1 MCYNFIYNYR
11 VVFIISLE
19 NKDVLKEKWTQEA
32 LHCLELLQN
41 TFEDIANTVHHNDSI
56 EMYTVGN
63 DVVAAYLAQCLD
75 YLEAIKI
82 LYSYKKIDAALII
95 TRSLFEI
102 ALQLGYLIK
111 DDNLIEDKGMF
122 IRITK
127 IHKEI
132 YLMEEMEKKHG
143 PNIEKPC
150 LSEELRQEYSDY
162 IAKETTPQ
170 AFLEA
175 HHYLKRKTLKFKAS
189 NWRSTTWY
197 ELYSQKQGKTLSSYR
212 SLCKELEWYDLKDSL
227 LYDGFY
233 NDMSQQAHGIKASDM
248 SFFDGKKQVFKDPDD
263 IASGGWQLMYCITII
278 VNIINMLDKSILSK
292 EIDLAVKVVDPLEE
306 IKKHYFK
313 SNEILIEYL
322 K

>member
-1 MCYNFIYNYR
+1 M
-11 VVFIISLE
+11 VFIINLE
-19 NKDVLKEKWTQEA
+19 SKEILKEKWTQEA
-32 LHCLELLQN
+32 LYCFSLLQK
-41 TFEDIANTVHHNDSI
+41 TFEDVANAVHHNDSI

-82 LYSYKKIDAALII
+82 LYSYKKIDSALII

-111 DDNLIEDKGMF
+111 DDNSIEDKGMF

-132 YLMEEMEKKHG
+132 YLMEEMEKKHE

-150 LSEELRQEYSDY
+150 LSEELRKKYSDY
-162 IAKETTPQ
+162 ISQKTTSQ
-170 AFLEA
+170 AFLEV
-175 HHYLKRKTLKFKAS
+175 HHYLKRKTMKFQAS
-189 NWRSTTWY
+189 DWRSTAWY

-212 SLCKELEWYDLKDSL
+212 NLCKELDWYDLKDSL

-233 NDMSQQAHGIKASDM
+233 DEMSQQAHGTKASDM
-248 SFFDGKKQVFKDPDD
+248 SFFDGKKQTFKDPTD
-263 IASGGWQLMYCITII
+263 ITSGGWQLMYCVTII
-278 VNIINMLDKSILSK
+278 VNIINMLDNSILSK
-292 EIDLAVKVVDPLEE
+292 EIDLAAKIVDPLEE
-306 IKKHYFK
+306 IKKHYLK
-313 SNEILIEYL
+313 SDVIMKLYL